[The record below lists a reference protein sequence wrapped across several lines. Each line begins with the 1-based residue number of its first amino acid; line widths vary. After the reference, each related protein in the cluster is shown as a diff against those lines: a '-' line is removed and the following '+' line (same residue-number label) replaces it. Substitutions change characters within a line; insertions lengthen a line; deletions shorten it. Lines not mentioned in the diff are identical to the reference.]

1 MAPGP
6 VVFLANVPG
15 CASVSRMQEPLTDEE
30 LAELEA
36 EIRQMSVWALDEA
49 DVRRL
54 QLHRR
59 SLEQLRLLR
68 SEVAEAR
75 ISEAALREQLEN
87 AEAQLAL
94 IRKGG
99 RP

>member
-1 MAPGP
+1 
-6 VVFLANVPG
+6 
-15 CASVSRMQEPLTDEE
+15 MQESLTDEE
-30 LAELEA
+30 LVELET

-59 SLEQLRLLR
+59 SLEQLRALR
-68 SEVAEAR
+68 TELREVRA
-75 ISEAALREQLEN
+75 SEASLRERLQN

-94 IRKGG
+94 VRNGG

>member
-1 MAPGP
+1 MASMTALQR
-6 VVFLANVPG
+6 VCYL
-15 CASVSRMQEPLTDEE
+15 RDMQEEPLTDDE

-59 SLEQLRLLR
+59 SLEQLR
-68 SEVAEAR
+68 
-75 ISEAALREQLEN
+75 ALRTEVVELRVR
-87 AEAQLAL
+87 LAASEGE
-94 IRKGG
+94 K
-99 RP
+99 P

>member
-1 MAPGP
+1 
-6 VVFLANVPG
+6 
-15 CASVSRMQEPLTDEE
+15 MQEPLTDEE

-75 ISEAALREQLEN
+75 ISEASLREQLDN

>member
-1 MAPGP
+1 MTPTVWYP
-6 VVFLANVPG
+6 LQ
-15 CASVSRMQEPLTDEE
+15 MEEPLTDEE

-59 SLEQLRLLR
+59 SLEQLRNLR
-68 SEVAEAR
+68 NEVVELR
-75 ISEAALREQLEN
+75 IRLAATEGE
-87 AEAQLAL
+87 
-94 IRKGG
+94 GT
-99 RP
+99 